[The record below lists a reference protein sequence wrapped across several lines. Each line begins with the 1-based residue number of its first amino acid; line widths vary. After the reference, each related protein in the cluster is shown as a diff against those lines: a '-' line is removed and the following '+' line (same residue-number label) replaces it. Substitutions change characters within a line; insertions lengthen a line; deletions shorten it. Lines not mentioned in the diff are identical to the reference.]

1 MKYDVIIVGAGP
13 GGISAAL
20 YAGRANLKVLVLY
33 YGESQLEKAH
43 KIDNYYG
50 FEEGISGLQ
59 LYRNGIKQAENL
71 GIDVVNSEVMNI
83 EAASMDAFPLYS
95 VKTNTEEYSTPVV
108 VLATGNKKLRPNV
121 AGIAELEGKGVSY
134 CAVCD
139 GFFYRRKKVCVIG
152 DKRYAL
158 QEALHLAN
166 IAESVTI
173 LTNGSDAVIKS
184 LLEEERVRISEETAA
199 KIAVDSRKI
208 TRILGEQ
215 KVSGVAFAEGE
226 NLEADGVFV
235 ALGEAG
241 GADFAKKIGLAM
253 NGDSIVADEKMQ
265 TNAKGIYSCGNV
277 NGGLLQVSKA
287 VYEGAVAGLSV
298 VEYLR
303 GQKNGNK

>member
-95 VKTNTEEYSTPVV
+95 VKTNTEEYSAPVV

-253 NGDSIVADEKMQ
+253 NGDSIAADEKMQ

-287 VYEGAVAGLSV
+287 VYEGAVAGLSA

>member
-50 FEEGISGLQ
+50 FEEGISGSQ
-59 LYRNGIKQAENL
+59 LYKNGIKQAENL

-83 EAASMDAFPLYS
+83 EAVSMDSFPLYG
-95 VKTNTEEYSTPVV
+95 VKTTSEEYTAPVV

-184 LLEEERVRISEETAA
+184 LLEEERARISEEVAA

-208 TRILGEQ
+208 TGILGEQ
-215 KVSGVAFAEGE
+215 KVSGVAFSEGE

-241 GADFAKKIGLAM
+241 GADFAKKIGLTM
-253 NGDSIVADEKMQ
+253 NGDSIAADEKMQ

-287 VYEGAVAGLSV
+287 VYEGAVAGLSA

-303 GQKNGNK
+303 GQKNGK

>member
-83 EAASMDAFPLYS
+83 EAASMDASPLYS
-95 VKTNTEEYSTPVV
+95 VKTNTEEYSAPVV

-166 IAESVTI
+166 IAESVSI

-287 VYEGAVAGLSV
+287 VYEGAVAGLSA

>member
-83 EAASMDAFPLYS
+83 EAVSMDAFPLYS
-95 VKTNTEEYSTPVV
+95 VKTNTEEYSAPVV

-184 LLEEERVRISEETAA
+184 LLEEERVRISEETSA

-253 NGDSIVADEKMQ
+253 NGDSIAADEKMQ

-287 VYEGAVAGLSV
+287 VYEGAVAGLSA

>member
-20 YAGRANLKVLVLY
+20 YAERANLKVLVLY

-50 FEEGISGLQ
+50 FEKGISGLQ

-95 VKTNTEEYSTPVV
+95 VKTNTEEYSAPVV

-253 NGDSIVADEKMQ
+253 NGDSIVADEKMR

-287 VYEGAVAGLSV
+287 VYEGAVAGLSA

>member
-33 YGESQLEKAH
+33 CGESQLEKAH

-71 GIDVVNSEVMNI
+71 GIDVLNSEVMNI
-83 EAASMDAFPLYS
+83 EAVSMDSFPLYG
-95 VKTNTEEYSTPVV
+95 VKTTAEEYTAPVV

-226 NLEADGVFV
+226 NLEVDGVFV

-253 NGDSIVADEKMQ
+253 NGDSIVADEKMR

-287 VYEGAVAGLSV
+287 VYEGAVAGLSA

>member
-13 GGISAAL
+13 AGISAAL

-43 KIDNYYG
+43 RIENYYG
-50 FEEGISGLQ
+50 FEEGISGSQ
-59 LYRNGIKQAENL
+59 LYKNGIKQAENL
-71 GIDVVNSEVMNI
+71 GIDVLNSEVMNI
-83 EAASMDAFPLYS
+83 EAVSMDSFPLYG
-95 VKTNTEEYSTPVV
+95 VKTTAEEYTAPVV
-108 VLATGNKKLRPNV
+108 ILATGNKKLKPNV
-121 AGIAELEGKGVSY
+121 PGITELEGKGVSY

-173 LTNGSDAVIKS
+173 LTNGKDDEMKA
-184 LLEEERVRISEETAA
+184 LLAQEGTGVSEEAAA
-199 KIAVDSRKI
+199 KIHVDSRKI
-208 TRILGEQ
+208 TGILGEQ

-226 NLEADGVFV
+226 KLEADGVFV

-241 GADFAKKIGLAM
+241 GADFAKKIGLSM
-253 NGDSIVADEKMQ
+253 NGDSIASDDKMQ

-287 VYEGAVAGLSV
+287 VYEGAVAGLSA

-303 GQKNGNK
+303 GQKNGN